1 VSANQPTNAPAPTPL
16 DQALLALKKANAKLS
31 AAEREKSEPIAIVGL
46 SCRFPGGAND
56 PEAYWRLLES
66 GTDAVRE
73 IPPERWPREPAFP
86 EPPASW
92 AGLLDGVDGFDA
104 PFFGISPREAAR
116 LDPQQRLLLEV
127 SWEALESAGYAPSI
141 LSGSRTGVYVGIC
154 SLDYQRQLI
163 GGNPADVDAYVV
175 TGNMASVAAGRLSY
189 VLGLQGPC
197 MSIDTACS
205 SSLVSIHLACQSL
218 RARESDMA
226 LAGGVNLILSPASMF
241 LLGRT
246 QALSPDGRCKAF
258 DARANGYARGEGS
271 GVVVLK
277 RLSDAE
283 RDGDPI
289 WAIIRGSA
297 INQDGRSSGMTAPN
311 VLSQQALLRKALENA
326 RVKPDQISY
335 VEAHGTGT
343 SLGDP
348 IEMEALKA
356 VLGQPRADGSVC
368 AIGSVKTN
376 IGHLEGAAG
385 VAGLIKVVLALQHE
399 AIPRHLHFQ
408 ALNPRISL
416 EGTPLKIAASGMPW
430 KAGASPRLAGV
441 SSFGMSGTNAH
452 ILLEEAPRGQAPR
465 TVSSMERKH
474 HLLTLSAMSDEAL
487 RSQATRMS
495 EHLARSGGESLGDVC
510 FTSHVGRT
518 HFARRAAF
526 VAETPAEL
534 REQLQS
540 WLVEG
545 SAGVTGS
552 LPAVPRRPKVAFLF
566 TGQGSQYAGMGKG
579 LYETEPVFR
588 EALDRCA
595 ALLKAELPHPL
606 LDVMW
611 GAHSA
616 ELDQTR
622 YTQPALFALEYS
634 LCELWRSWGVEPDV
648 VAGHSVGEYA
658 AACAAGVMSLEDA
671 ARLIAVRARMMQALE
686 AAGAMLAVQAEP
698 SRVEPL
704 LARLGREI
712 SIAAFNGPQSLV
724 LSGSRALVDE
734 AAKALAAEGVKV
746 KPLNVSHA
754 FHSALMEP
762 MLEGF
767 EREAAKVTFRAPSLT
782 WVTNLTG
789 ARADAGFGG
798 ATYWR
803 RQIREP
809 VRFVDS
815 LRAASEQGCDLW
827 IEIGPNPVLLG
838 LVPAIAGD
846 AAVSIPSLRKGQEEG
861 RVLMQAA
868 AQLHVRGVK
877 LDWQAF
883 DKPFSRRRV
892 VLPTYPFDRQRHW
905 MRSSPLPSA
914 PTARSTAVH
923 PLLGERLLM
932 PGREVHFAH
941 TLSPEL
947 PPYLAEHRIFGQVV
961 VPAAFY
967 VSAFLAAAE
976 QAGGSRGLE
985 DVVFSRALTLAAEQ
999 RINIGVA
1006 PRDGGGA
1013 RIELASLGGEET
1025 SPQWTAHA
1033 SAVASIELA
1042 AGAVQAELEGLR
1054 SRCGQEA
1061 VPAEALAGVWG
1072 ATSGGE
1078 VASVSLGPSFRWISA
1093 LWRGSSE
1100 ALARLERPASLA
1112 PESGVPPTLIDSCF
1126 QLMGASLG
1134 SVELGNAYMPISIER
1149 VRVHGSA
1156 EGALWCHASTSLSA
1170 GGALVRGDVQVLDE
1184 SGRKIL
1190 ELTGVRLKRV
1200 AREELLLP
1208 REAWNEWLYEVK
1220 WHACEAPPPSGEMLP
1235 GSAPWII
1242 CLDRRGLGERLAA
1255 EVQRR
1260 GSRVVRIAAGN
1271 VWRQVASDSY
1281 EVNPG
1286 SAEEIRRAISHA
1298 LGEEASAAYVVSLFA
1313 LDEGGPIEVA
1323 ASALA
1328 TAQALSGLRWKQA
1341 PRLWWLTE
1349 GAQAPG
1355 VGKHAVSV
1363 SQAGVWG
1370 LGRNVATELN
1380 EIWGGVIDL
1389 DPEGR
1394 PEQVLRVLER
1404 VGGEE
1409 DQLALRGD
1417 TFFAARVERYRPA
1430 RGSQR
1435 LPLRADATY
1444 VISGGLGGIGWRLAQ
1459 AWIEQGARS
1468 IAVLGRSPP
1477 SEAVRKELE
1486 SYEQRGV
1493 RVRALQVDVSDREAL
1508 ARAWGEI
1515 EASLPPVAG
1524 VAHAAAVLSDAALV
1538 KQSDE
1543 HLRTVFAPKVLGA
1556 LNLHGLTVERKLDFF
1571 ILFSSLAS
1579 VIGSPGQAN
1588 YAAANACLGALA
1600 QERRRLGL
1608 PALSIDWG
1616 PWGEVGMAVAHQRA
1630 LSARGI
1636 TPLLPEAALDAL
1648 GALCQEERARLAVAT
1663 VDWPALSALLP
1674 VRGRALLAA
1683 WAPKEKPASSEPA
1696 GQLVRKI
1703 LAAPARQRR
1712 DLLQTFITAEVRRV
1726 LGLAKGARVEPGQS
1740 FFEMGFDSLMAVELR
1755 TSLQQAL
1762 GKNLP
1767 ASLAF
1772 EYPNLD
1778 ALTTALLADLGPSA
1792 EAEEAVKPAAESV
1805 APPPKGAEVLAEDE
1819 AVQAVLEGRMPAAA
1833 LSPVRLASL
1842 ATQVRATRRE
1852 LPLLAAEPIAIIG
1865 IGCRFP
1871 GGARNP
1877 EQFWSLLRDGVEGIR
1892 EVPAER
1898 WDKDAWYD
1906 PDPEAPGK
1914 MRTRRGGFLEGAA
1927 EFDAA
1932 FFGISPREAKC
1943 MDPQHRLLLEVAW
1956 EALEDAGQAPP
1967 RLAGSK
1973 TGVFMGFLNNDY
1985 LGAGDLAELEGHFAT
2000 GNGFSNAV
2008 GRLSYVLGLHGP
2020 SVALDT
2026 ACSSSLV
2033 AIHLASQSLRQR
2045 ESDLALAGGVN
2056 LILAPGLSVMM
2067 SKLGALAPDGRCKT
2081 FDESA
2086 DGYVRGDGC
2095 GVLVLKRLSD
2105 AMRDRDRVI
2114 AIVRGSAVNHGGR
2127 SGGFSQPNV
2136 HAQQM
2141 LLREALAM
2149 SQTLPSQVSYLEA
2162 HGTGTPLGDP
2172 IEVRAATAVLSAG
2185 RTAETPLMMGS
2196 VKTNLGHLE
2205 AAAGVAGVIKVAL
2218 SLQHR
2223 EIPPH
2228 LNFKSL
2234 SPHIN
2239 LEAIP
2244 ARIPTSLTP
2253 WQPLQGRRI
2262 AGVSAFGLA
2271 GTNAHIILEEAPG
2284 LAELAAQE
2292 PGGEQEEAR
2301 EELLVLSARSEQAL
2315 SALASAYVEHLR
2327 ATDTPLRDL
2336 AAAAGTRRA
2345 HHEYRLAVMGST
2357 PTELIDGLEAFRRG
2371 ASHPGLV
2378 TGASE
2383 AGKRP
2388 RIVFVFPGQ
2397 GSQWLGMGREL
2408 YAREPVFRRTL
2419 EQCDEAMRPHT
2430 DWRLLDALQ
2439 ADEAPQR
2446 IDVVQPLLF
2455 AMSVSLGA
2463 LWRSWGIEPDA
2474 VVGHSMGEVAA
2485 ACVSGAL
2492 SLEDAARVICLRSR
2506 LMREVAGR
2514 GAMAV
2519 VELGA
2524 DELRGW
2530 LAPFGGA
2537 LSLAVSNSPRS
2548 SVVSGDSQALES
2560 LLSKL
2565 EDARIFCRRV
2575 KVDVASHSAQVD
2587 PLREPLLRALEG
2599 IQPRAGAVPLW
2610 STVTGAVTDGSELG
2624 PEYWV
2629 RNLREPVQFAQVVQ
2643 ALVEAEH
2650 SLFLELSPH
2659 PILVPPIEQTVEHMG
2674 SSQAWAVASL
2684 QREKLERMA
2693 MLRALGTLYARGSP
2707 VEFHH
2712 LYPGSRSV
2720 PLPIYPFQRQ
2730 RYWLDVASGSGRR
2743 GATASV
2749 LGERLPELAWMPQQ
2763 RAWQTALDARLPAL
2777 LRSGADSE
2785 WVLGLPTVLKLVE
2798 AAASEALGAVPRQV
2812 RVSMEAPVSL
2822 GGDAAGSLQTVLLQE
2837 AGGPELRF
2845 FHRVSEQGPWKVL
2858 AQASLDPRLAEDEGT
2873 ESLDL
2878 ARRRFLEEQP
2888 GVHEID
2894 PALVQAWSGEG
2905 GFLVRART
2913 DEPAQLLRTLARFL
2927 DGAVPQEAS
2936 GAWLP
2941 VSVER
2946 SSLHRPLASESWV
2959 QVGTRPPEGG
2969 RLTVDVSV
2977 FLPEGGRAMALRGL
2991 VFHRR
2996 APEAR
3001 ADAARDPLASLLY
3014 EVAWPELKA
3023 AQARHEARSDRFL
3036 ILADRAGFGERLA
3049 RELESRGHSCAWVRA
3064 NEAGLEQGMLE
3075 VLQGGAPFRACIH
3088 LGSLDF
3094 APGRGDAPPAGAATL
3109 MDNILRTLA
3118 VLVRRGSPPLW
3129 LITRGAQRVGT
3140 EGASL
3145 AQAPVWGMGRTIAVE
3160 HTALWGGLI
3169 DLDPAEPAGDV
3180 ALLADAITQPDGER
3194 QIAFRHSSRRVA
3206 RLTAAPIGEESPPPS
3221 IRGDR
3226 TYWITGGLSGL
3237 GGDAAAWLV
3246 ERGARHLL
3254 VTGAPEAESVGRLRG
3269 LEASGA
3275 SVTFDATPLHD
3286 GSAMARVL
3294 DRLGAPL
3301 AGVLHMQPPAAALA
3315 PLSQTAP
3322 EALVAPL
3329 RAAALS
3335 AWGVHEATRGRA
3347 LDFLLLCSPAISLLG
3362 GMGQGPTAAAGQ
3374 FLDGLAALRRDEA
3387 LPTTSVLLA
3396 AWPGETAE
3404 PLKALGI
3411 SPLTAAQLLEV
3422 SGRALSSGFA
3432 SRMAASIDWSSF
3444 RPVYEAR
3451 GDRQLLERVGAE
3463 EPQGAGSAAEW
3474 RQQLAA
3480 LSPEAARKRVTEL
3493 VVASVTEVLG
3503 LPADQPLGPSRRF
3516 ADLGMDSVMA
3526 VRLMTKLGRTMGER
3540 LPTVLAFE
3548 HPTAAAMANHLSENV
3563 LHLRQQERVVQ
3574 ARDDDGQSEDELAE
3588 LLAEKLQRLG

>member
-1 VSANQPTNAPAPTPL
+1 VSANQPTNLPAPTPL
-16 DQALLALKKANAKLS
+16 DQALVALKKANAKLT

-56 PEAYWRLLES
+56 PEAFWRLLES

-73 IPPERWPREPAFP
+73 IPPERWPRDPAFP

-92 AGLLDGVDGFDA
+92 AGLLDAVDGFDA

-127 SWEALESAGYAPSI
+127 SWEALESAGYAPSV

-154 SLDYQRQLI
+154 SLDYQRQLL
-163 GGNPADVDAYVV
+163 GGDPADVDAYVV
-175 TGNMASVAAGRLSY
+175 TGNMVSVAAGRLSY
-189 VLGLQGPC
+189 ALGLQGPC
-197 MSIDTACS
+197 MSLDTACS

-218 RARESDMA
+218 RTRESDMA

-246 QALSPDGRCKAF
+246 QALSPDGRSKAF
-258 DARANGYARGEGS
+258 DARANGYARGEGC
-271 GVVVLK
+271 GVIVLK

-326 RVKPDQISY
+326 RVKPEQIGY

-356 VLGQPRADGSVC
+356 VMGQPRTDGSVC

-376 IGHLEGAAG
+376 IGHLEAAAG
-385 VAGLIKVVLALQHE
+385 IAGLIKVVLAFQHE

-416 EGTPLKIAASGMPW
+416 EGTPFQIAASGMPW
-430 KAGASPRLAGV
+430 KAGASPRIAGV

-452 ILLEEAPRGQAPR
+452 ILLEEAPRAQAPR
-465 TVSSMERKH
+465 TVSSIERKH

-487 RSQATRMS
+487 RNQATRMS
-495 EHLARSGGESLGDVC
+495 ERLASSLGESLGDVC
-510 FTSHVGRT
+510 FTSHVGRA

-526 VAETPAEL
+526 VAETLAEL

-545 SAGVTGS
+545 GAGVTGS

-595 ALLKAELPHPL
+595 ALLKGELPHPL

-724 LSGSRALVDE
+724 LSGSRVLVDE

-762 MLEGF
+762 MLDGF
-767 EREAAKVTFRAPSLT
+767 EREAAKVTFRAPSLH

-789 ARADAGFGG
+789 ARAEASFGG
-798 ATYWR
+798 AAYWR

-838 LVPAIAGD
+838 LVPAVAGD
-846 AAVSIPSLRKGQEEG
+846 SAVSIPSLRKGQEEG

-868 AQLHVRGVK
+868 AQLYARGVK

-905 MRSSPLPSA
+905 MRSAPLPSA
-914 PTARSTAVH
+914 SVVRSTSVH
-923 PLLGERLLM
+923 PLLGERLLV

-941 TLSPEL
+941 TLSPES
-947 PPYLAEHRIFGQVV
+947 PSYLAEHRIFGQVV

-967 VSAFLAAAE
+967 VSAFLAAAQ

-999 RINIGVA
+999 RVDIGVA

-1013 RIELASLGGEET
+1013 RIELSSLGGEET

-1033 SAVASIELA
+1033 SAVASIESA
-1042 AGAVQAELEGLR
+1042 AGSAAQADLEGLR
-1054 SRCGQEA
+1054 TRCAQEV

-1078 VASVSLGPSFRWISA
+1078 VASMSLGPSFRWISA

-1126 QLMGASLG
+1126 QLMGASLR
-1134 SVELGNAYMPISIER
+1134 SAELGHAYMPISIER

-1156 EGALWCHASTSLSA
+1156 EGALWCQASTSLSA

-1184 SGRKIL
+1184 SGRKVL
-1190 ELTGVRLKRV
+1190 ELIGVRLKRV
-1200 AREELLLP
+1200 AQEDLLLL

-1220 WHACEAPPPSGEMLP
+1220 WHAREIPLPAGEVPSD
-1235 GSAPWII
+1235 SAPWII

-1260 GSRVVRIAAGN
+1260 GRRAVRIAAGSA
-1271 VWRQVASDSY
+1271 WRQVASDSY

-1298 LGEEASAAYVVSLFA
+1298 LGEEASAAYVISLFA
-1313 LDEGGPIEVA
+1313 LDEGGPIEVT

-1349 GAQAPG
+1349 GAQSPG
-1355 VGKHAVSV
+1355 VGKSAVSI

-1370 LGRNVATELN
+1370 LSRNVASELN

-1394 PEQVLRVLER
+1394 PEQVLQVLELL
-1404 VGGEE
+1404 GGEE
-1409 DQLALRGD
+1409 DQLALRGS
-1417 TFFAARVERYRPA
+1417 TAFAARLERYRPT

-1435 LPLRADATY
+1435 QPLRADATY

-1468 IAVLGRSPP
+1468 IVLLGRSPP

-1486 SYEQRGV
+1486 GYEQRDLRV
-1493 RVRALQVDVSDREAL
+1493 RVVQVDVSDREAL
-1508 ARAWGEI
+1508 ARAWGQI

-1556 LNLHGLTVERKLDFF
+1556 LHLHELTVDRKLDFF

-1579 VIGSPGQAN
+1579 VVGSPGQAN

-1636 TPLLPEAALDAL
+1636 TPLPPAAALEAI

-1674 VRGRALLAA
+1674 VRGRSLLAA

-1712 DLLQTFITAEVRRV
+1712 DLLQTFVTAEVRRV
-1726 LGLAKGARVEPGQS
+1726 LGLAKGSRVEPAQS

-1762 GKNLP
+1762 GKSLP

-1778 ALTTALLADLGPSA
+1778 ALTTALLADLGPGT
-1792 EAEEAVKPAAESV
+1792 EVEEAVKPAAESV
-1805 APPPKGAEVLAEDE
+1805 APPPKGAEVLADDE
-1819 AVQAVLEGRMPAAA
+1819 AMQAVLAGRLPAAA

-1852 LPLLAAEPIAIIG
+1852 LSLLAAEPIAIIG
-1865 IGCRFP
+1865 MGCRFP

-1877 EQFWSLLRDGVEGIR
+1877 EQFWRLLRDGVEGIQ
-1892 EVPAER
+1892 EVPEER

-1943 MDPQHRLLLEVAW
+1943 MDPQHRLLLEVTW

-1985 LGAGDLAELEGHFAT
+1985 LGAGDMAELEGHFAT

-2008 GRLSYVLGLHGP
+2008 GRLSYVLGLQGP

-2081 FDESA
+2081 FDASA

-2095 GVLVLKRLSD
+2095 GVVVLKRLSD
-2105 AMRDRDRVI
+2105 AMRDRDRVL
-2114 AIVRGSAVNHGGR
+2114 AVVRGSAVNHGGR
-2127 SGGFSQPNV
+2127 GGGFSQPNV
-2136 HAQQM
+2136 HAQQL
-2141 LLREALAM
+2141 LLREALAT

-2185 RTAETPLMMGS
+2185 RTPETPLMMGS

-2218 SLQHR
+2218 ALQHQQ
-2223 EIPPH
+2223 IPPH

-2239 LEAIP
+2239 LDAIP
-2244 ARIPTSLTP
+2244 ARIPTELTP
-2253 WQPLQGRRI
+2253 WQPMQGRRI

-2271 GTNAHIILEEAPG
+2271 GTNAHIILEEAPSP
-2284 LAELAAQE
+2284 AEMAAQE
-2292 PGGEQEEAR
+2292 PGEVQEEAR
-2301 EELLVLSARSEQAL
+2301 EELLVLTARSEQAL
-2315 SALASAYVEHLR
+2315 TALASAYVDHLR

-2357 PTELIDGLEAFRRG
+2357 PTEMIDGLEAFRRG
-2371 ASHPGLV
+2371 ASHPGIV

-2408 YAREPVFRRTL
+2408 YAREPVFRRAL

-2439 ADEAPQR
+2439 AAEAPQR

-2524 DELRGW
+2524 DELREW
-2530 LAPFGGA
+2530 LAPFDGA
-2537 LSLAVSNSPRS
+2537 LSLAVCNSPRS

-2565 EDARIFCRRV
+2565 EGARIFCRRV

-2599 IQPRAGAVPLW
+2599 IQPRAGTAPLW

-2629 RNLREPVQFAQVVQ
+2629 RNLREPVQFAQVIQ

-2659 PILVPPIEQTVEHMG
+2659 PILVPPIEQTAEHVG
-2674 SSQAWAVASL
+2674 SGQAWAVGSL

-2693 MLRALGTLYARGSP
+2693 MLRALGALYARGYP

-2730 RYWLDVASGSGRR
+2730 RYWLDVAPSSGRR
-2743 GATASV
+2743 GA
-2749 LGERLPELAWMPQQ
+2749 
-2763 RAWQTALDARLPAL
+2763 
-2777 LRSGADSE
+2777 
-2785 WVLGLPTVLKLVE
+2785 
-2798 AAASEALGAVPRQV
+2798 AASA
-2812 RVSMEAPVSL
+2812 
-2822 GGDAAGSLQTVLLQE
+2822 
-2837 AGGPELRF
+2837 
-2845 FHRVSEQGPWKVL
+2845 
-2858 AQASLDPRLAEDEGT
+2858 
-2873 ESLDL
+2873 
-2878 ARRRFLEEQP
+2878 
-2888 GVHEID
+2888 I
-2894 PALVQAWSGEG
+2894 GE
-2905 GFLVRART
+2905 
-2913 DEPAQLLRTLARFL
+2913 
-2927 DGAVPQEAS
+2927 
-2936 GAWLP
+2936 
-2941 VSVER
+2941 
-2946 SSLHRPLASESWV
+2946 
-2959 QVGTRPPEGG
+2959 RPPEKD
-2969 RLTVDVSV
+2969 L
-2977 FLPEGGRAMALRGL
+2977 
-2991 VFHRR
+2991 
-2996 APEAR
+2996 
-3001 ADAARDPLASLLY
+3001 LASLLY
-3014 EVAWPELKA
+3014 EVAWPEL
-3023 AQARHEARSDRFL
+3023 QASQTRREAGSDRFL
-3036 ILADRAGFGERLA
+3036 ILADRAGTGERLA
-3049 RELESRGHSCAWVRA
+3049 RELESRGHSCAVVRA
-3064 NEAGLEQGMLE
+3064 NEAGLEQEMLG
-3075 VLQGGAPFRACIH
+3075 VLQGGAAFRACIH

-3094 APGRGDAPPAGAATL
+3094 APGSGDAPPAGAAAL
-3109 MDNILRTLA
+3109 MDSILRTLS

-3129 LITRGAQRVGT
+3129 LITRGAQRAGT

-3145 AQAPVWGMGRTIAVE
+3145 AQAPVWGLGRTIAVE

-3169 DLDPAEPAGDV
+3169 DLDPTEPAGDV
-3180 ALLADAITQPDGER
+3180 ALLADAITQPDGEK
-3194 QIAFRHSSRRVA
+3194 QIAFRHSGRRVA

-3226 TYWITGGLSGL
+3226 TYWITSGLSGL
-3237 GGDAAAWLV
+3237 GGDAADWLV

-3254 VTGAPEAESVGRLRG
+3254 VAGAQEAETAERLRR

-3294 DRLGAPL
+3294 DRLGVPL
-3301 AGVLHMQPPAAALA
+3301 AGVLHIQPPAAALA
-3315 PLSQTAP
+3315 PLSQTVP
-3322 EALVAPL
+3322 EALVAPF
-3329 RAAALS
+3329 RAAALA
-3335 AWGVHEATRGRA
+3335 AWGVHEATRGRE

-3362 GMGQGPTAAAGQ
+3362 GLGQGPTAAAGQ
-3374 FLDGLAALRRDEA
+3374 FFDGLAALRRDEA

-3411 SPLTAAQLLEV
+3411 TPLTAGQLLEV

-3432 SRMAASIDWSSF
+3432 SRLAASIDWSSF
-3444 RPVYEAR
+3444 RPIYEAR

-3463 EPQGAGSAAEW
+3463 EAQGAGSTAEW

-3480 LSPEAARKRVTEL
+3480 LSPEAARKRVTET
-3493 VVASVTEVLG
+3493 VVAYITEALG
-3503 LPADQPLGPSRRF
+3503 LPADQPLGLSRRF

-3548 HPTAAAMANHLSENV
+3548 HPTAAALANHLSENV
-3563 LHLRQQERVVQ
+3563 LHLPREERVAQ
-3574 ARDDDGQSEDELAE
+3574 PRDDDDDQSEDELAD
-3588 LLAEKLQRLG
+3588 LLAEKLQKLG